1 MRLSKEELTALQEF
15 IKDLANP
22 QSTREFLEGYC
33 DDLEYAEG
41 IKPHPLRKA
50 LQKLGMM

>member
-1 MRLSKEELTALQEF
+1 MKLTEEERIALQEF

-33 DDLEYAEG
+33 DDLEYSEG
-41 IKPHPLRKA
+41 IKPHPLRKV
-50 LQKLGMM
+50 LQKLGLM